1 MERPERSDPNTGLTI
16 ENYSISI
23 AIDSSRYTY
32 RGAEEIRF
40 RAAGDR
46 LVLDSVDLSI
56 SDAYLDGEI
65 VKPIDARETKTVIFN
80 CTPGKNSVLKI
91 NFSGAIPRL
100 LTGFYLAKYGKAD
113 VFTTQF
119 ESNGARRAF
128 PCVDHPFYKATFD
141 LSLEIDRDLDAISN
155 MPVESVTEIGDR
167 KTVVFGT
174 TPRMSTYLLYMG
186 VGKFHTRSVK
196 HGGIEIILA
205 APRGGLTSSDFPLE
219 IAGKVLDLYGE
230 YFGIPYMLPKLHLI
244 SVPEFGAGAME
255 NWGAITF
262 REIYL
267 SIDESTGSSNYKSIA
282 EVIAHELAHQWF
294 GDLVTMEWWN
304 DLWLNE
310 SFATFMSYK
319 IIDVIKPEWDATGDL
334 INLRTEGALKNDALK
349 NSHPIDATVRDP
361 EEIAQIFDEI
371 SYGKGASILR
381 MIEGYVG
388 RENFRNGIRKYL
400 KDHEYGN
407 AKGSDLWGSIEKAS
421 GMPVSRIME
430 AWIKRKGYPVVLASR
445 DGDVV
450 KLKQEQFLL
459 DGSTTAEIWPI
470 PLTVVRDNAT
480 ESLLMEGREMSIPS
494 AGFIKLNSDFSGFYR
509 TVYDSNLLEHI
520 SAARDKLSGHDLWGL
535 ANDLFAAFQ
544 SGRIQYGEYMGGIK
558 SIWDTANPLVL
569 QEINSEIYSI
579 FLVKPSSRLV
589 REAALKFASMHLA
602 RMGEKKPGE
611 EINISIARSAL
622 SMTMSLVDDKF
633 AADMAGKFGNY
644 FSLDP
649 DIRQV
654 VAVSYARIRGD
665 FNSMKETLAKC
676 ATDEDRTKIIGA
688 MGWLGKPEALERA
701 LDLIKNGQVKKQDTG
716 RFYISAAYCPDSR
729 EFLLTNF
736 DFMVRQ
742 LKEVFVGSRTPSRTI
757 EATVPYIGIG
767 REAEIRHLLQGYA
780 SPDLQTGVKKSLE
793 GLLVNIRMAKAI
805 R

>member
-1 MERPERSDPNTGLTI
+1 MNRAERVDPNNGLII
-16 ENYSISI
+16 ENYSISLS
-23 AIDSSRYTY
+23 IDSGRHTY
-32 RGAEEIRF
+32 RGTEEIRF
-40 RAAGDR
+40 RSSSER

-56 SDAYLDGEI
+56 ADADLDGKA
-65 VKPIDARETKTVIFN
+65 VKPTDARESQTVVFS
-80 CTPGKNSVLKI
+80 CTPGKDSVLKI

-100 LTGFYLAKYGKAD
+100 LTGFYLARYGNAD

-141 LSLEIDRDLDAISN
+141 LSLDIDRDLDAISN
-155 MPVESVTEIGDR
+155 MPVKSVTENGGR
-167 KTVVFGT
+167 KTVVFGR
-174 TPRMSTYLLYMG
+174 TPRMSTYLLYIG
-186 VGKFHTRSVK
+186 VGKFDFRSAMN
-196 HGGIEIILA
+196 GSTEIILA
-205 APRGGLTSSDFPLE
+205 APHGGLTRSDFPME
-219 IAGKVLDLYGE
+219 IAGRVLDLYGD

-267 SIDESTGSSNYKSIA
+267 SIDDSTGSSNYKSIA

-310 SFATFMSYK
+310 SFATFMSFK

-381 MIEGYVG
+381 MIEGYAG
-388 RENFRNGIRKYL
+388 RDNFRNGIRKYL
-400 KDHEYGN
+400 KDHEYSN
-407 AKGSDLWGSIEKAS
+407 AKGSDLWESIEKAS

-430 AWIKRKGYPVVLASR
+430 AWIRRKGYPVILASR
-445 DGDVV
+445 DGDAV
-450 KLKQEQFLL
+450 KLRQEQFLL
-459 DGSTTAEIWPI
+459 DGSSTGETWPI
-470 PLTVVRDNAT
+470 PLTIVRENET
-480 ESLLMEGREMSIPS
+480 ESMLMEDREMAIPA
-494 AGFIKLNSDFSGFYR
+494 AGFIKLNSDFTGFYR
-509 TVYDSNLLEHI
+509 TIYDSSLLASI
-520 SAARDKLSGHDLWGL
+520 SASRNRLSGHDLWGL
-535 ANDLFAAFQ
+535 ANDLYAALQ
-544 SGRIQYGEYMGGIK
+544 SGRIPYGYYMGGIM
-558 SIWDTANPLVL
+558 SIWDTADPLVL
-569 QEINSEIYSI
+569 QEINSQMNSLY
-579 FLVKPSSRLV
+579 LLKPHSKSV
-589 REAALKFASMHLA
+589 REAAMKFASMHLE
-602 RMGEKKPGE
+602 RLGEKRSGE
-611 EINISIARSAL
+611 EINISIARAAL
-622 SMTMSLVDDKF
+622 SMTMSLVDGRF
-633 AADMAGKFGNY
+633 AAAMAENFSRY

-654 VAVSYARIRGD
+654 VAISYARTSGD
-665 FNSMKETLAKC
+665 FDSLKETLARC
-676 ATDEDRTKIIGA
+676 VTDEDRTKIIGA
-688 MGWLGKPEALERA
+688 MGWLGRPEALGRA
-701 LDLIKNGQVKKQDTG
+701 LDLIRNGQVKKQDTG
-716 RFYISAAYCPDSR
+716 RFYISAASCPDSR

-742 LKEVFVGSRTPSRTI
+742 LKEVFVGSRVPSRTI
-757 EATVPYIGIG
+757 EATVPLIGIG
-767 REAEIRHLLQGYA
+767 REAEMRRLLQGYT

-793 GLLVNIRMAKAI
+793 GLYVNIRMAKAI
-805 R
+805 P